1 MYFFESVTL
10 KMKEKNIVIND
21 IILLRSKN
29 DDEEIDWF
37 THQNKMLLII
47 YNSIQIS
54 EQKN

>member
-37 THQNKMLLII
+37 THQNKMLLVI